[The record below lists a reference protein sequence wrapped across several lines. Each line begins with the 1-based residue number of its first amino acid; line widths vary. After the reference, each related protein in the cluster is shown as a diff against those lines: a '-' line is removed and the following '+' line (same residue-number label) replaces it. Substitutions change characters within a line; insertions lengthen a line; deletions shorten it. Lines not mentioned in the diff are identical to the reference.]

1 MAEVSTAADAREGA
15 SAMPAPQ
22 VAASPATASCDP
34 SPQPGLLKRA
44 ASALLTV
51 ELVVLAVLV
60 ALCAGPKLFGY
71 DTYGVLT
78 GSMRPA
84 FDAGALVFVDKSV
97 TGADLQVGDVAAFD
111 IGDGR
116 ICTHRVVATD
126 PDTQTITTKGDANA
140 AEDPNP
146 TAYADVFGRTA
157 GSIPGLGALMTSYEG
172 SKWQWL
178 AAIGAVT
185 VALGLASALLPDKK
199 PSRKK

>member
-1 MAEVSTAADAREGA
+1 MAEVQTTAAADAPRTA
-15 SAMPAPQ
+15 AAPA
-22 VAASPATASCDP
+22 AAQAAVFTAEP
-34 SPQPGLLKRA
+34 EQGLLKRA

-71 DTYGVLT
+71 ETYGVLT

-84 FDAGALVFVDKSV
+84 FDAGALVFVDTGVS
-97 TGADLQVGDVAAFD
+97 GADLQVGDVAAFD

-116 ICTHRVVATD
+116 ICTHRVTAID
-126 PDTQTITTKGDANA
+126 PDNQTITTKGDANA

-146 TAYADVFGRTA
+146 TPYANVFGRTA
-157 GSIPGLGALMTSYEG
+157 GSIPGLGALMTSYEE
-172 SKWQWL
+172 SKWQWVL
-178 AAIGAVT
+178 GIGAVT
-185 VALGLASALLPDKK
+185 VALGLASAFLPDKN